1 MKTYKH
7 TQIGYW
13 IVAIFGFIII
23 SISISMVFY
32 EFKWGGVI
40 TLLIFVISLS
50 LLSTLTVTIEVDF
63 LKIQLGPIK
72 VIQKRINLKEIE
84 IYKIIDIPWYY
95 RWILGIRLISNGWWY
110 NISGSRK
117 AIEIQMIAGKRYQI
131 STNDWKKLEQAI
143 GQAIEQKR
151 NY

>member
-1 MKTYKH
+1 MEIYKN

-13 IVAIFGFIII
+13 IVAVLGLVIVFISGLI
-23 SISISMVFY
+23 VFY
-32 EFKWGGVI
+32 EFNWGGVI
-40 TLLIFVISLS
+40 VLFILIICLN
-50 LLSTLTVTIEVDF
+50 LLSTLTVIVEQDF

-84 IYKIIDIPWYY
+84 MYKIIDIPWYY

-117 AIEIQMIAGKRYQI
+117 AIEIQMITGKKYQI
-131 STNDWKKLEQAI
+131 STNDWQKLEQAI
-143 GQAIEQKR
+143 EQAIKQRR
-151 NY
+151 N